1 MALEQPARITVSRKH
16 EKDVKGRQ
24 IVVTLDREPLATLMF
39 GQEVTRDVAPGPHR
53 LKAHNTLFWKNLV
66 VDLEPGTHA
75 RFIVINRAGPGSLSM
90 LGVLGVAPL
99 YMTFERE
106 P

>member
-1 MALEQPARITVSRKH
+1 
-16 EKDVKGRQ
+16 
-24 IVVTLDREPLATLMF
+24 
-39 GQEVTRDVAPGPHR
+39 
-53 LKAHNTLFWKNLV
+53 
-66 VDLEPGTHA
+66 
-75 RFIVINRAGPGSLSM
+75 VINRAGPGSLSM